1 MSFCNFELAAIFPFL
16 CSILIVHVYPSNFR
30 EWSKSTGGGGGGGW
44 AGGFE
49 KGVA

>member
-1 MSFCNFELAAIFPFL
+1 MRLFVEKRLTESPAFHPVL
-16 CSILIVHVYPSNFR
+16 R